1 MKKKILCPSMMCAD
15 FSMLKDEVAA
25 LQAAKIDIFHLDVM
39 DGRFVPNFGMGL
51 QDIQAICKWSE
62 TLVDVHLMIEDPGAY
77 VEKFADMGVDIIY
90 FHPEADRHPT
100 RTINKIK
107 QKGKQAGIAINPGTS
122 VAMIEEL
129 LPLIDYV
136 MVMTVDPGFSG
147 QAYLTHVEGKIK
159 QLAAVKERYS
169 YQLMA
174 DGAISPAVMTR
185 LSALD
190 VDGFVLGTSALFGKE
205 ESYQELIS
213 IFKEEDQA

>member
-1 MKKKILCPSMMCAD
+1 
-15 FSMLKDEVAA
+15 
-25 LQAAKIDIFHLDVM
+25 
-39 DGRFVPNFGMGL
+39 
-51 QDIQAICKWSE
+51 
-62 TLVDVHLMIEDPGAY
+62 
-77 VEKFADMGVDIIY
+77 
-90 FHPEADRHPT
+90 
-100 RTINKIK
+100 
-107 QKGKQAGIAINPGTS
+107 
-122 VAMIEEL
+122 MIEEL

-159 QLAAVKERYS
+159 QLAAVKERYF

-185 LSALD
+185 LSALG

-213 IFKEEDQA
+213 IYKEEDQA